1 MITRLLLGLLAAAA
15 IAIVVLALLLRAK
28 ASEVSVL
35 EQNIAVKEA
44 LFQQASANART
55 AIASLQAARAIRMAQ
70 AREIDLLHAQLD
82 TIARTRPNFTGRPRP
97 SDAAG
102 LRASILRATRQ

>member
-1 MITRLLLGLLAAAA
+1 MTRVLAILSGLLA
-15 IAIVVLALLLRAK
+15 IACVVLALMLRAK

-35 EQNIAVKEA
+35 EQQIAVKEA
-44 LFQQASANART
+44 LVQQASTNART
-55 AIASLQAARAIRMAQ
+55 AIASLQAERAIRMAQ

-82 TIARTRPNFTGRPRP
+82 TLSRTRPNFTGRPRP

-102 LRASILRATRQ
+102 LRASILRATRR

>member
-1 MITRLLLGLLAAAA
+1 MTRILISLLAAFA
-15 IAIVVLALLLRAK
+15 IACVVLALMLRVRDA
-28 ASEVSVL
+28 EISVL
-35 EQNIAVKEA
+35 EQHLVVKEA
-44 LFQQASANART
+44 LVQQASTNART
-55 AIASLQAARAIRMAQ
+55 AIASLQAERAIRMAQ

>member
-1 MITRLLLGLLAAAA
+1 MIRILA
-15 IAIVVLALLLRAK
+15 ILYGAIVILCLVLAFRLQSKTMKVA
-28 ASEVSVL
+28 EL
-35 EQNIAVKEA
+35 EQRMAVKEA
-44 LFQQASANART
+44 LVQQASTNART
-55 AIASLQAARAIRMAQ
+55 VIASLQAERAIRMAQ

-97 SDAAG
+97 TDAAG